1 MADGKARNKRRQR
14 ARNKRASR
22 AGQTGTRG
30 LTRSIGLALGGVV
43 ALAAIVG
50 AVLFFANDSKDT
62 PEAQTGEAGSFA
74 RTSSDLS
81 SAVPTIGTTVGYRV
95 PDISMV
101 LNNGNTVSTGSLVR
115 EGKPTFLFFFAT
127 W

>member
-1 MADGKARNKRRQR
+1 MADGKARNRRRQR
-14 ARNKRASR
+14 ARNKRASGAER
-22 AGQTGTRG
+22 TGTRG
-30 LTRSIGLALGGVV
+30 LTRSIGLTLGGVV

-50 AVLFFANDSKDT
+50 ALVFFANDSKGT
-62 PEAQTGEAGSFA
+62 PEAQTGEAGSIT

-81 SAVPTIGTTVGYRV
+81 SAVATIGTSVGYRI

-101 LNNGNTVSTGSLVR
+101 LNNGNTVSTGGLVR